1 MIRRTIILL
10 LCLAALL
17 GVTSATPVVAQD
29 VPAGS
34 VPPVG
39 YGQDLEP
46 AVDIAAP
53 NEAAAPNVQGI
64 VLAFNPSGPGRCEV
78 NISPWPA
85 DAKAAVM
92 RAAAIWSSLLNGS
105 QPIVIDVCWS
115 PDFAANG
122 LLANCGSRTGTFAN
136 FAGAPLAN
144 TNYPLPLANQ
154 LSNSDLN
161 GGDPEMQCRF
171 NANRPDW
178 YTGLDGIVPASRFDL
193 ISTALHEIGHGL
205 GFAGGVAWDDGN
217 GSAECTGTR
226 GVGCYS
232 TIPDVYDRFVQTGN
246 GTSILSLAN
255 NSMALGN
262 ALTGDALVFAGP
274 NAIAA
279 NGGASP
285 RLHAPTTWVAGTSY
299 QHLREDTFTDVATGL
314 MTPAMP
320 SGTAIHHP
328 GAVALGMLKDMG
340 WTIYDLSIT
349 YVDKSNTGLENGGV
363 LHPFNTALEGV
374 SAVPFG
380 GRVFFFAGDY
390 QEDLIISRPMRL
402 ESIQGVVRIGR

>member
-1 MIRRTIILL
+1 
-10 LCLAALL
+10 
-17 GVTSATPVVAQD
+17 GVTSAAPAVAQD
-29 VPAGS
+29 VPAVSLPSAGN
-34 VPPVG
+34 VL
-39 YGQDLEP
+39 DLEP
-46 AVDIAAP
+46 AAVVAAP
-53 NEAAAPNVQGI
+53 SEATAPDVQGI

-85 DAKAAVM
+85 DAKAAVT

-122 LLANCGSRTGTFAN
+122 LLANCGSRTGTFAD
-136 FAGAPLAN
+136 FVGAPLAN

-178 YTGLDGIVPASRFDL
+178 YMGLDGIVPASRFDL

-217 GSAECTGTR
+217 APNECNGTS
-226 GVGCYS
+226 GVGCYA
-232 TIPDVYDRFVQTGN
+232 TTPDVYDRFVQTSN

-255 NSMALGN
+255 NSMALGS
-262 ALTGDALVFAGP
+262 ALTGDALVFAGS

-279 NGGASP
+279 NGGAAP
-285 RLHAPTTWVAGTSY
+285 RLHAPATWVAGASY
-299 QHLREDTFTDVATGL
+299 QHLREDTFTGVATGL

-320 SGTAIHHP
+320 AGTAIHHP

-349 YVDKSNTGLENGGV
+349 YVDKSNAGLENGGV
-363 LHPFNTALEGV
+363 LHPFNTAIEGV

-380 GRVFFFAGDY
+380 GRVFFFAGNY
-390 QEDLIISRPMRL
+390 QENLTISRPMTL
-402 ESIQGVVRIGR
+402 ESIQGVVRIGQ